1 MKLFSAE
8 KIEKIVNNPPTERMG
23 LIDAAINTIG
33 SAYNLQRIN
42 RDNMAHN
49 IGQYASTT
57 ATIENTNTLL
67 KRRMNFE
74 TKYKAML
81 DLQNTNKFI
90 YAPEPEPIIKN
101 DPKLVVPKTILDEPV
116 TVLQD
121 IDNSDSRQEKMIAEA
136 RRAAENAAIPKERA
150 HELVA

>member
-1 MKLFSAE
+1 MKLFNAERIENIFNIPLNKRKGIIDNALNILEPSYYLQLSA
-8 KIEKIVNNPPTERMG
+8 
-23 LIDAAINTIG
+23 
-33 SAYNLQRIN
+33 LQR
-42 RDNMAHN
+42 AHN

-57 ATIENTNTLL
+57 ANISTPNYIDD
-67 KRRMNFE
+67 KMGIFD
-74 TKYKAML
+74 TKYTAML
-81 DLQNTNKFI
+81 DLHKAKKFI

-136 RRAAENAAIPKERA
+136 RHAAESAAVPKERA